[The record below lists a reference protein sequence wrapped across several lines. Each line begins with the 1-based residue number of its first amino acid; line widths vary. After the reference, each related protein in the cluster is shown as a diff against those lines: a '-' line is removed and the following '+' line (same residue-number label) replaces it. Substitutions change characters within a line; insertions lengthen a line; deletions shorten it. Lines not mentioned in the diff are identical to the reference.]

1 MPSGGKKDERDTRI
15 KNKRKK
21 TSYQF
26 YKIRKKKKKYL
37 KFIDVHTLPA
47 HIRSIKFNPHS
58 AGYNIL
64 REGRD
69 LNKINK
75 TAPISRHKTHVI
87 LH

>member
-1 MPSGGKKDERDTRI
+1 MEE
-15 KNKRKK
+15 KK
-21 TSYQF
+21 TNEIQEL
-26 YKIRKKKKKYL
+26 KTKEKKQVTSFTRFVKRKKKYL